1 MSFEEIIEKT
11 VEHLELLNVY
21 IVIMHWE
28 DAEKV
33 DLKEFPDNLYIV
45 ETIMAEPGKILCIT
59 DKNLRKELWQYIK
72 EGKVN
77 YRRGEKN
84 MSGEEMTL
92 PERYEGFKKRR

>member
-1 MSFEEIIEKT
+1 MSFEEVIEKT

-21 IVIMHWE
+21 IVIMNLE

-45 ETIMAEPGKILCIT
+45 KTIMAEPGKILCIT

-72 EGKVN
+72 EGKVK
-77 YRRGEKN
+77 YRRGEKKH
-84 MSGEEMTL
+84 EW
-92 PERYEGFKKRR
+92 RRNDITGKI

>member
-1 MSFEEIIEKT
+1 MRISFEEAIEKT

-21 IVIMHWE
+21 IVIMHLE

-45 ETIMAEPGKILCIT
+45 ETRMTEPGKILCIT

-72 EGKVN
+72 EGKVK
-77 YRRGEKN
+77 YRRGERKH
-84 MSGEEMTL
+84 EW
-92 PERYEGFKKRR
+92 RRNDITGKI

>member
-1 MSFEEIIEKT
+1 MSLEKAIEKT
-11 VEHLELLNVY
+11 VGYLELLNVY
-21 IVIMHWE
+21 IVIMHSK

-45 ETIMAEPGKILCIT
+45 ETRLTERGKILCIT

-77 YRRGEKN
+77 YRRGERKHEWRRN
-84 MSGEEMTL
+84 DIN
-92 PERYEGFKKRR
+92 PEF

>member
-1 MSFEEIIEKT
+1 MNFEEVIEKT

-21 IVIMHWE
+21 IVIMHSK

-45 ETIMAEPGKILCIT
+45 ETRLTERGKILCIT

-77 YRRGEKN
+77 YRRGERKH
-84 MSGEEMTL
+84 EL
-92 PERYEGFKKRR
+92 RRNDINLEF

>member
-1 MSFEEIIEKT
+1 MRMSFEEVIEKT

-21 IVIMHWE
+21 IVIMVLE

-45 ETIMAEPGKILCIT
+45 ETRLTERGKILCIT

-72 EGKVN
+72 NGKVN
-77 YRRGEKN
+77 YRRGERKHELRRN
-84 MSGEEMTL
+84 YIN
-92 PERYEGFKKRR
+92 PEF

>member
-1 MSFEEIIEKT
+1 MRMSFEEAIEKT

-21 IVIMHWE
+21 IVIMHSE

-45 ETIMAEPGKILCIT
+45 ETRLTERGKILCIT

-72 EGKVN
+72 DGKVN
-77 YRRGEKN
+77 YRRGERKN
-84 MSGEEMTL
+84 E
-92 PERYEGFKKRR
+92 